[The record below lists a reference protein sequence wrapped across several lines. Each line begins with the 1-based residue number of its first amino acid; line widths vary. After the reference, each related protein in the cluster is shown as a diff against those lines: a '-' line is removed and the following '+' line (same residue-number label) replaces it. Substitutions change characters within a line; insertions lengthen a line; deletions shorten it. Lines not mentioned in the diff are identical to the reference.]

1 MRSERLKAMIPL
13 TTYLLYLVL
22 SIGVA
27 AFVAHT
33 LYRRGRVFLL
43 DTFRGNEILAD
54 SINHLRRIG
63 FYLITVGYVAMSM
76 SWGKTPGDLVEA
88 TEFLSARV
96 GVVLLLVGFMHVLA
110 TSRLTWMRRRAEM
123 GKVV

>member
-1 MRSERLKAMIPL
+1 MIPL
-13 TTYLLYLVL
+13 VTYLLYLVL
-22 SIGVA
+22 SIGAA

-33 LYRRGRVFLL
+33 LHRKGRVFLL

-63 FYLITVGYVAMSM
+63 FYLITVGYVSMSM
-76 SWGKTPGDLVEA
+76 SWGKTPDDVLAA

-96 GVVLLLVGFMHVLA
+96 GVVLLLIGFMHVLS